1 MIVNLEQNQASNPF
15 DSVWVSASAGTGKTK
30 VLIDRVLRLLLQY
43 GNPDKI
49 LCITFTKAA
58 AAEMN
63 NRLTEK
69 LKSWAIMD
77 EVSLSQNLQELTQET
92 PDSEQIQQ
100 AKSLFSQILQVPG
113 GMKIMTIHSFCQSLL
128 KQFPLEADVPPH
140 FEILDDLKTN
150 EILTE
155 SLNQTLAEK
164 SLISEI
170 QLLSNY
176 ISITNLTPL
185 FKNLLSERSRL
196 YQLLHKYPGSL
207 ESVIFAL
214 KQYFH
219 IEQYQTKEDAIKKCC
234 PVSEWDE
241 YCKTYL
247 NKDGS
252 VPARTKHPEISELA
266 HAIYEDIKKF
276 ELVQITHAFLQ
287 IAYRILEKYETYK
300 QHQAFLDYNDL
311 IEKTKELLT
320 QSDMAAWVLFKLDG
334 GLNHILVDEAQDTSP
349 DQWAIIRMLA
359 EEFFSGEGKSEILR
373 TLFVVGDKKQSIYS
387 FQGADPFEF
396 ERMKKHFSE
405 RVTQS
410 QNTFMD
416 IPLNYSFRSTEP
428 VLRLVNTVLQSKNAK
443 EGVLFDQEKATHL
456 VNRDQDAGL
465 VEIWPLEEPKEQDQ
479 LPPWKPPVER
489 VESDSAMQRL
499 IDKIADRIAGMIGK
513 DILESKGRP
522 VQAGDILILLQKRQ
536 PMMIPF
542 VRALQKRHIP
552 VAGVDRMELTD
563 YIAVQDLMAL
573 TEFVLQPSDD
583 LNLATLLKSPLI
595 GFTEEEVYQ
604 VCIQRPESVWQQV
617 QDLFP
622 EQADILKQIMNLADK
637 TPPFEFYSTVLE
649 AFHGRKNFIA
659 RLGLE
664 VNEALDEFLNL
675 ALKFEEIEVPS
686 LYGFL
691 NWLRNQEIE
700 IKRDLEGNTINAV
713 RIMTV
718 HGSKG
723 LQGNIVFLPDTRGTE
738 GNTTNGGNIIWTK
751 HNLPILVPN
760 TNMHVLETKE
770 LITQKQNLL
779 AQEKKRL
786 LYVALTRA
794 ADRLYIAGYNP
805 RKSPMKDNWYDLI
818 VQSIGI
824 TDFTKNPILKWTS
837 SQQKEPA
844 TKNIISEQFDFDSLP
859 DWINKLPPQETEVSA
874 PLAPSKLAIDDAI
887 DNDNG
892 SPTDAGRLLA
902 LQRGTFIHQL
912 LQLLPSIPQQKW
924 PEILQLMTPPNI
936 DLPENL
942 LNIFQDANFQELFG
956 QNSLGEVPVIGKW
969 NGIPIS
975 GQVDRLVIREKEI
988 LIIDFKTNRYVPTK
1002 IPNAYKMQLDAY
1014 KGLLKQIF
1022 PDKMVRSYLLWI
1034 QTMSMVEVI

>member
-1 MIVNLEQNQASNPF
+1 MIANLEQNQASNPF

-69 LKSWAIMD
+69 LKTWAVMD
-77 EVSLSQNLQELTQET
+77 EITLSQNLQELTQET
-92 PDSEQIQQ
+92 PDSEQIKQ
-100 AKSLFSQILQVPG
+100 AKTLFAQILQVPG

-150 EILTE
+150 EILTDI
-155 SLNQTLAEK
+155 LNQTLAEK
-164 SLISEI
+164 SLIAEI
-170 QLLSNY
+170 QLLSDY
-176 ISITNLTPL
+176 ISITNLIPL
-185 FKNLLSERSRL
+185 FKNLLAERSRL
-196 YQLLHKYPGSL
+196 TQLLYKYPGSI
-207 ESVIFAL
+207 ESIIFAL
-214 KQYFH
+214 KQYLH
-219 IEQYQTKEDAIKKCC
+219 IEQYYTKEEIIKVCC

-241 YCKTYL
+241 YKKTYL

-252 VPARTKHPEISELA
+252 VPARSKQPEVA
-266 HAIYEDIKKF
+266 
-276 ELVQITHAFLQ
+276 ELVHSVYEKVQKFDLVQVTQAFLH
-287 IAYRILEKYETYK
+287 IAYRILEKYEAYK

-311 IEKTKELLT
+311 IAKTKALLT

-359 EEFFSGEGKSEILR
+359 EEFFSGEGKSEVLR

-396 ERMKKHFSE
+396 ERMKQHFAE
-405 RVTQS
+405 RITQS
-410 QNTFMD
+410 QNTFAD

-428 VLRLVNTVLQSKNAK
+428 VLRLVNTVLQSQNAK
-443 EGVLFDQEKATHL
+443 DGVLFNQEKATHL
-456 VNRDQDAGL
+456 VNRDKDGGL
-465 VEIWPLEEPKEQDQ
+465 VEIWPLEEPKPQDAP
-479 LPPWKPPVER
+479 PPWKPPIER
-489 VESDSAMQRL
+489 IENDSAMQRL
-499 IDKIADRIAGMIGK
+499 IDKIADKIAHMIGK
-513 DILESKGRP
+513 DILESQGRP
-522 VQAGDILILLQKRQ
+522 VQPGDILILLQKRQ

-573 TEFVLQPSDD
+573 TEFVLQPNND
-583 LNLATLLKSPLI
+583 LNLASLLKSPLI
-595 GFTEEEVYQ
+595 GLTEEQIYQ
-604 VCIQRPESVWQQV
+604 VCINRPASVWQQV
-617 QDLFP
+617 QRLFS
-622 EQADILKQIMNLADK
+622 EQANILKQIMNLADK
-637 TPPFEFYSTVLE
+637 SPPFEFYSTVLG
-649 AFHGRKNFIA
+649 AFQGRKNFIA

-675 ALKFEEIEVPS
+675 TLKFEETEVPS

-700 IKRDLEGNTINAV
+700 IKRDLEGNMSNAV

-723 LQGNIVFLPDTRGTE
+723 LQGNIVFLPDTRGIE
-738 GNTTNGGNIIWTK
+738 SNTSRGGSIIWTE
-751 HNLPILVPN
+751 NGVPVLVPN
-760 TNMHVLETKE
+760 TAMHIPETKN
-770 LITQKQNLL
+770 LILQKQNL
-779 AQEKKRL
+779 ATQEKKRL

-805 RKSPMKDNWYDLI
+805 KKTPMQDNWYDLI
-818 VQSIGI
+818 TQAVKI
-824 TDFTKNPILKWTS
+824 TDFTKSPVLKWTS
-837 SQQKEPA
+837 SQ
-844 TKNIISEQFDFDSLP
+844 KNDPKIKLLPKKQFDFDSIP
-859 DWINKLPPQETEVSA
+859 AWIDKEPPQEINNLIPIAPSRLTSEVS
-874 PLAPSKLAIDDAI
+874 DDTNI
-887 DNDNG
+887 
-892 SPTDAGRLLA
+892 SPMDTDRQLA

-912 LQLLPSIPQQKW
+912 LQLLPTIPTQKW
-924 PEILQLMTPPNI
+924 DEVLRLMTPPQV
-936 DLPENL
+936 DLPPNL
-942 LNIFQDANFQELFG
+942 LDIFQDTDFQELFG
-956 QNSLGEVPVIGKW
+956 QNSLGEVPVIGNW
-969 NGIPIS
+969 NGTPIS
-975 GQVDRLVIREKEI
+975 GQVDRLVIREKDV
-988 LIIDFKTNRYVPTK
+988 LIIDFKTNRYVPDKVPTT
-1002 IPNAYKMQLDAY
+1002 YKMQLDAY

-1022 PDKMVRSYLLWI
+1022 PDKIIKSYLLWI
-1034 QTMSMVEVI
+1034 QTMNMVEVI